1 MTTRKQRAA
10 AKRNIAPRIVASDS
24 NTSVSVS
31 KALMQR
37 TLQKYERIK
46 KLAVMKVVPAEDVEA
61 AKTDYDVSVAQ
72 YEHALR
78 TLKFVQLEVQL
89 AETELQEAAS
99 RPRTTGNSTDDFEL
113 KKLKIKLEMAKV
125 KASEVE

>member
-1 MTTRKQRAA
+1 
-10 AKRNIAPRIVASDS
+10 
-24 NTSVSVS
+24 
-31 KALMQR
+31 
-37 TLQKYERIK
+37 
-46 KLAVMKVVPAEDVEA
+46 MKVVPAEEVEA

-78 TLKFVQLEVQL
+78 TLKFAKLEVEL

-99 RPRTTGNSTDDFEL
+99 RPRTTGNSAEDFEL
-113 KKLKIKLEMAKV
+113 KKLKIKVEMAKV